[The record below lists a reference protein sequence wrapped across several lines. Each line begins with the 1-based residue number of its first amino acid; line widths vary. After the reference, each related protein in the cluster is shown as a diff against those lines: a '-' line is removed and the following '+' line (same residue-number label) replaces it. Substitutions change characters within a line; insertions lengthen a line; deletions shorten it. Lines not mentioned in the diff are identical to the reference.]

1 MIKTSDIMSRT
12 LEIEKRK
19 NSFTDSDSNRKAK
32 RRDPRESVNT
42 LRETKFGFPLFVV
55 ERDNAQ
61 DINQTGVVKDPLREL
76 AGAFWTTRPGTT
88 GEVYYPIN
96 TEDSSNFVTFVK
108 NENLSKETI
117 DEQGSLIIEEH
128 YDFLEEDPILVEKI
142 ADLSRA
148 SDKKRVFT
156 DHCSTFSTFAEEKTI
171 AKDSQTPHLYAK
183 IKSDY
188 NYLQEF
194 YEAASSRFSEL
205 SLPNFYAFY
214 ESENTFQNPQLK
226 KFLTLDGR
234 IRESSVNGVFY
245 DRGLDSKK
253 NQRIR
258 PVGQYFNKWHLYSS
272 DWANSDSY
280 QSQII
285 RFQNVIFSHK
295 DVSLFE
301 SKNKNKQI
309 FPMFV
314 DIEFATSQGTRASSS
329 LADANVIS
337 ELQQDVIKSL
347 NNDTI
352 PVLDTFEAQSAPS
365 EADSTSLY
373 NTQVLFGKRKVYD
386 LKEWIDNFTE
396 TRRSQIANMI
406 VMSQEDE
413 TVKDEQFSF
422 FYNLMSL
429 VTKGKFNK
437 IQQEEARNY
446 SDILSGEQCYNEVVF
461 YKVDKHLG
469 SEQDGDLNIE
479 PIQSFYFSN
488 AEDAKKIAFV
498 DSQVK
503 YEGSYTYKIFAY
515 NLVIGSKYTVDFT
528 EVTQFPLGSL
538 RPTIDVRNGILGSVK
553 VTTTPTMQLMEVEV
567 FQKHVVVMDNPS
579 VAPEVEVIPFRGV
592 EDRIRIFLTSGV
604 GSYDLHPITI
614 EDFEADG
621 IRKLRIA
628 QNIEEQEK
636 VRFESDDPAR
646 SFIVYR
652 MEAKPKS
659 YQDFSSSLIRE
670 ISTGGYASVALDDR
684 IKPNKKYY
692 YCFKSIDIHDHYS
705 YPSFIYEVELV
716 SDSGSTYPLIRTVEF
731 DDSASRQ
738 PTKPV
743 KRLIHIKPSVLQ
755 TEVDDKMSE
764 IENAS
769 SIKKEK
775 AVYLGALDEKVWGKN
790 FKVRLTSKSSGK
802 KVDFNFSFDH
812 EPEKQRR

>member
-1 MIKTSDIMSRT
+1 MKPIDIMNRS
-12 LEIEKRK
+12 LEIKRRK
-19 NSFTDSDSNRKAK
+19 FELSNSDNNHKAK
-32 RRDPRESVNT
+32 RIDPRESANI

-61 DINQTGVVKDPLREL
+61 DINQSGVVKDPVREL
-76 AGAFWTTRPGTT
+76 AGAFWTRRAGTT

-96 TEDSSNFVTFVK
+96 TEDSNNFVSFVK

-117 DEQGSLIIEEH
+117 NDQGDLTIEEH
-128 YDFLEEDPILVEKI
+128 YDFLEEDPLLVGKI
-142 ADLSRA
+142 TDLSEA

-156 DHCSTFSTFAEEKTI
+156 DHCATFSTFVEEKTI
-171 AKDSQTPHLYAK
+171 TKDSQTPHLYAK

-214 ESENTFQNPQLK
+214 ESENTFQSPELK

-234 IRESSVNGVFY
+234 IKQSSVNGVFY

-272 DWANSDSY
+272 DWANSESY
-280 QSQII
+280 QSQIN
-285 RFQNVIFSHK
+285 RFQNVVFSHK

-314 DIEFATSQGTRASSS
+314 DIEFATSQNTRAASS

-347 NNDTI
+347 NSDSI
-352 PVLDTFEAQSAPS
+352 PVLETFEAQSTLS
-365 EADSTSLY
+365 EANSTPLY
-373 NTQVLFGKRKVYD
+373 DTQVLFGKRKIYD
-386 LKEWIDNFTE
+386 FKKWINSFAE

-406 VMSQEDE
+406 IMNQDDR

-437 IQQEEARNY
+437 IQQEKARNY

-469 SEQDGDLNIE
+469 SEQDGDLNSE

-515 NLVIGSKYTVDFT
+515 NLVVGSEYTVDFT
-528 EVTQFPLGSL
+528 EVSQFPLGSL
-538 RPTIDVRNGILGSVK
+538 QPSVRMKNGILGSVK
-553 VTTTPTMQLMEVEV
+553 VTTKPTMQLMEVEV
-567 FQKHVVVMDNPS
+567 FQKHVVIMDNPS

-604 GSYDLHPITI
+604 GSYDLYPIAI
-614 EDFEADG
+614 EDIETDG

-628 QNIEEQEK
+628 QDVEDQEK
-636 VRFESDDPAR
+636 VRFESDDAAR

-716 SDSGSTYPLIRTVEF
+716 SDSGSTYPLIRTIEF

-755 TEVDDKMSE
+755 TEVDDKMSG